1 VSDQHADPTP
11 DVSDDRVDAG
21 VKATGGS
28 QAAPDIHVDSP
39 KLAPGQNEGARAAMP
54 KREAPKLG
62 APGRITIMAPSR
74 DGGSREHA
82 SREHSP
88 REHSWEDFV
97 NAEPKTEPAPKQGNS
112 RILAIAVMIALGIT
126 VGAVG
131 GSMATSGLGKM
142 FAADDSK
149 SANHA
154 LEEHVARLDT
164 ELTALKAEVDRNAKQ
179 SAAARAKSAERF
191 DRLEKGQA
199 EPAQKLAKLSE
210 TVEKLRTAPP
220 PAPAAAPTPP
230 PAPAPVASATPKDVT
245 GSINAP
251 AAAPAPQAAPKPEV
265 ARMPTVEGWRI
276 LDIAGGGAT
285 IEGRAGIFEVYAGDP
300 VPGLGRVDA
309 IRKQDGRWTVVTS
322 KGLIVAR

>member
-1 VSDQHADPTP
+1 MSEYKADSTP
-11 DVSDDRVDAG
+11 DVSGDHVDTGVTAAAG
-21 VKATGGS
+21 SHDA
-28 QAAPDIHVDSP
+28 DIHVDAP
-39 KLAPGQNEGARAAMP
+39 KLAPEQGDEPSGADRRAQLP

-74 DGGSREHA
+74 DSGSHEGASREHA
-82 SREHSP
+82 A

-97 NAEPKTEPAPKQGNS
+97 NSEPKIEPVQKPGQS
-112 RILAIAVMIALGIT
+112 RMLAIAAMIALGIT

-131 GSMATSGLGKM
+131 GSVAMSGLGKL
-142 FAADDSK
+142 FAADDTRS
-149 SANHA
+149 STQA
-154 LEEHVARLDT
+154 LEEHIARLDG

-179 SAAARAKSAERF
+179 SIAARAKSA
-191 DRLEKGQA
+191 DRLDKLEKAQA
-199 EPAQKLAKLSE
+199 EPAAKLAKLSE
-210 TVEKLRTAPP
+210 TVEKLRTTPP
-220 PAPAAAPTPP
+220 PAAAPA
-230 PAPAPVASATPKDVT
+230 PAPAPVASAPAKEVT

-251 AAAPAPQAAPKPEV
+251 VPTPAPKPEV

-322 KGLIVAR
+322 RGLIVAR